1 MSSITTQT
9 GICNISLGWLRANL
23 IVNFDTDESVEAKL
37 CRANYD
43 RMREAVLEDR
53 EWRFAT
59 KRVSLLA
66 DIEVP
71 EYGWLHRFKL
81 PSDTIRALA
90 CAAMKATPL
99 NNSAMDNNI
108 EWEREED
115 FIKADRSQI
124 FLRYTMNIEEPTKFS
139 PGFVQSLATRLAA
152 ELAVPL
158 TGSDKRHDSLMAQY
172 VAMVDRAG
180 TRDGMQGKA
189 RKRRPG
195 RLQQARYRGGGGFE
209 TLGTDV

>member
-1 MSSITTQT
+1 MASITTQT
-9 GICNISLGWLRANL
+9 GICNIALGWLRANL

-43 RMREAVLEDR
+43 RLREAVLEDR

-59 KRVSLLA
+59 KRVLLVR
-66 DIEVP
+66 DPEVP
-71 EYGWLHRFKL
+71 EYGWAFQFKL
-81 PSDTIRALA
+81 PSDCIRALA
-90 CAAMKATPL
+90 VSAVKSTPL
-99 NNSAMDNNI
+99 INTAMDNNI

-115 FIKADRSQI
+115 FIKADRESV
-124 FLRYTMNIEEPTKFS
+124 FLRYTMNIETPTKFS
-139 PGFVQSLATRLAA
+139 AGFVQSLATRLAA

-158 TGSDKRHDSLMAQY
+158 TGSDKRHDNLMGQY
-172 VAMVDRAG
+172 VAIVDRAG

-189 RKRRPG
+189 RRRRPG

-209 TLGTDV
+209 TPNAP